1 MSFQLSNSQ
10 PQISNSSC
18 VYHRLDLLPPQLQSK
33 LCRHFDFPATLETGS
48 VFLSPKAFLK
58 PYRYTSQNMTE
69 QRMQDLMNY
78 LTNTNDD
85 EDEDDLDIGV
95 KILVKRDV
103 HLLSQILSDWINMS
117 FSSGMNNYI
126 VRRFVLYKFFLFKEL
141 FFKIFPVPVLK
152 VLVLFFP
159 LFGHRV
165 LLAKNHFSNLEPFL
179 GQFSAFF
186 FHFTSKFRFV
196 RSTCHG

>member
-1 MSFQLSNSQ
+1 
-10 PQISNSSC
+10 
-18 VYHRLDLLPPQLQSK
+18 
-33 LCRHFDFPATLETGS
+33 
-48 VFLSPKAFLK
+48 
-58 PYRYTSQNMTE
+58 MTE

-126 VRRFVLYKFFLFKEL
+126 VRRFDLF
-141 FFKIFPVPVLK
+141 
-152 VLVLFFP
+152 
-159 LFGHRV
+159 
-165 LLAKNHFSNLEPFL
+165 
-179 GQFSAFF
+179 Q
-186 FHFTSKFRFV
+186 
-196 RSTCHG
+196 